1 MATGRRVT
9 VYNPLLC
16 ERVATLAEATDPIQ
30 GICATMPGLLVTSDT
45 GGHVRVFDST
55 CHELLQ
61 TIQLVPSGM
70 LPPLIT
76 LITLMSS
83 YRPFSWYLQAC
94 FFAACRPNYPNY
106 PNERSHEAI
115 LTVCLPGTFRHA
127 SSRRVAHVAS
137 YAPRRRFAALC
148 GRGCVMASDGLELP
162 LIASDGS

>member
-1 MATGRRVT
+1 M
-9 VYNPLLC
+9 YNPLLC
-16 ERVATLAEATDPIQ
+16 ERVATLAEATDPIL

-70 LPPLIT
+70 LPP
-76 LITLMSS
+76 
-83 YRPFSWYLQAC
+83 
-94 FFAACRPNYPNY
+94 PNYPNY

>member
-1 MATGRRVT
+1 MTALMAALTATGRRVT

-70 LPPLIT
+70 LPP
-76 LITLMSS
+76 
-83 YRPFSWYLQAC
+83 
-94 FFAACRPNYPNY
+94 PNYPNY
-106 PNERSHEAI
+106 PNELLQTIQLEPSGM
-115 LTVCLPGTFRHA
+115 LL
-127 SSRRVAHVAS
+127 
-137 YAPRRRFAALC
+137 
-148 GRGCVMASDGLELP
+148 RGVSP
-162 LIASDGS
+162 